1 MDNTERVA
9 IYLRD
14 RTRLTP
20 AQRRRV
26 AKHDHNAVAV
36 LNREARRA
44 AQRQVLRGGRRRRL
58 SIRAMFGR
66 LVSS

>member
-1 MDNTERVA
+1 MNNKARQE

-26 AKHDHNAVAV
+26 AKNEHNNVAQ
-36 LNREARRA
+36 LNRAARRSGR
-44 AQRQVLRGGRRRRL
+44 RQVLRAERIRRL
-58 SIRAMFGR
+58 SIRAMFAR
-66 LVSS
+66 RAA